1 MRPIQVMIVAGEASG
16 DLHGARLVEA
26 MLKRRS
32 DISFCGIGGIELA
45 SRGMEIL
52 FNAASIA
59 VVGLFEVLGHIRDIR
74 LAMRTMEEE
83 MERRRPALLIL
94 IDFPDF
100 NLILAGKARKLGI
113 PVYYYISP
121 QVWAWRSGRV
131 KKIADRVERMA
142 VILPFEKDFYQ
153 KKGMAVDFV
162 GHPLLDSVSA
172 PISKDEFRTRLK
184 LRPDTK
190 LVGLLPGSRK
200 REVETLL
207 PVFFEAAKRL
217 AGQTTT
223 KTAFLLVAAPGMDN
237 SLLSTC
243 NSEGMGIDCHIIRED
258 RYSAMQACD
267 VVMAASGTVTLELA
281 ILQTPMVVA
290 YRVSPFSYLVG
301 RRLIKVEY
309 VTLVNLVAGKKV
321 VPELL
326 QENAEAASL
335 CREVRMLLENE
346 TANQEMRKELGR
358 VKTMLGSPGASDRAA
373 VIALEII
380 DHGQASSSGS

>member
-16 DLHGARLVEA
+16 DLHGAHLVEA

-217 AGQTTT
+217 ARQTTT

-309 VTLVNLVAGKKV
+309 VTLVNLVAGKKI

-326 QENAEAASL
+326 QENAEADSL

-346 TANQEMRKELGR
+346 TANQEMREELGR